1 MQSWV
6 HTHWKHMENMG
17 EHTGVVI
24 SRWFPQVLLNKH
36 CQTPNKSGVGTLC
49 LQCQRTG
56 GLLSGPWQLLNFLD
70 SGQPKAAPYQM
81 VAIVVLL
88 RNHDWLCL
96 LPMSNYDS
104 KSQTRQGLEK
114 SWSYK
119 IHKQADPS
127 PQISLI
133 SVLFHRIATTHIHS
147 NYGRG
152 LNKPLWFHG
161 IKSNWLPDCNSSSLI
176 KRLRAE
182 GSDLS
187 SGPIVYNIN
196 KMWRCRLMSC

>member
-1 MQSWV
+1 MSKDRRAPEWAMAAFKLLGLRTTQSCPLPDGGYCCFAEKPRLALFI
-6 HTHWKHMENMG
+6 THVK
-17 EHTGVVI
+17 
-24 SRWFPQVLLNKH
+24 L
-36 CQTPNKSGVGTLC
+36 
-49 LQCQRTG
+49 
-56 GLLSGPWQLLNFLD
+56 
-70 SGQPKAAPYQM
+70 
-81 VAIVVLL
+81 
-88 RNHDWLCL
+88 WL
-96 LPMSNYDS
+96 
-104 KSQTRQGLEK
+104 KVLEK

-196 KMWRCRLMSC
+196 KMWCCRLMSC